1 MCPADDAKENALM
14 RRLPLLQ
21 LLIVLSFL
29 GDFLGA
35 STAWPQPKG
44 SIGKVTALE
53 GKATVLRQGRFAP
66 EPLATQEAIFQED
79 IIQTDAASKVKITL
93 IDATVISLG
102 EQSRLELKEFAYS
115 SPQQTLTARFSIAVG
130 IFRAIVNKL
139 IPQSAFEVTTP
150 TAVAAIRGTD
160 FMGEVKP
167 DSTAIV
173 VLEGTVVI
181 SNVRLTFRGIATL
194 LEGTGTTVADDQPPS
209 APTKWSESRI
219 EALRRATALR

>member
-1 MCPADDAKENALM
+1 M
-14 RRLPLLQ
+14 RRLPLLE
-21 LLIVLSFL
+21 LLIVLGFL
-29 GDFLGA
+29 SALLGA
-35 STAWPQPKG
+35 STAWPQPKA

-53 GKATVLRQGRFAP
+53 GKATVLREGRFAP
-66 EPLATQEAIFQED
+66 EPLVNQQAIFQED
-79 IIQTDAASKVKITL
+79 IIQTDVASKVKLTL